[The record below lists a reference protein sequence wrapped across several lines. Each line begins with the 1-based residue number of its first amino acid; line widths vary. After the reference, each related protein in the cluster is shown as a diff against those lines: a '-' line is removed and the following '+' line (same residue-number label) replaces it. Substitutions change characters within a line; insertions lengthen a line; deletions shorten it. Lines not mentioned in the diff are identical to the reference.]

1 MIKYFAKDANTAT
14 MTSKRAQ
21 WNPKGKPEFIRFQM
35 VLDYAKLKKAFATL
49 ATKPIIGR
57 FMPVEDDAL
66 LVVAD
71 RFPLFYDQLCNQTE
85 YNISGWEKPSTHNSE
100 HPDRF
105 VNGVTVDNVI
115 SLLAQ
120 DAMMTIP

>member
-1 MIKYFAKDANTAT
+1 
-14 MTSKRAQ
+14 
-21 WNPKGKPEFIRFQM
+21 M

-85 YNISGWEKPSTHNSE
+85 YNIAGWEAPSVHKSE

-115 SLLAQ
+115 SLLA
-120 DAMMTIP
+120 

>member
-1 MIKYFAKDANTAT
+1 
-14 MTSKRAQ
+14 
-21 WNPKGKPEFIRFQM
+21 M

-71 RFPLFYDQLCNQTE
+71 RFPLFYD
-85 YNISGWEKPSTHNSE
+85 
-100 HPDRF
+100 
-105 VNGVTVDNVI
+105 
-115 SLLAQ
+115 
-120 DAMMTIP
+120 